1 MFTEIGI
8 ENFKAFSKMQRM
20 PLKPIT
26 LLYGPNSSGK
36 SSLIQSLLLFKQT
49 LEASTNDE
57 VALLSR
63 GSLVDLGDY
72 SEFIHKHDD
81 KKEFKM
87 SFSFNFIWD
96 PDINICWDSC
106 PVRKD
111 EVMTL
116 EFTFLKDKTG
126 DVIVKAI
133 RLFYLRNPEP
143 LLVYKNVLLY
153 PKLSRRVCDDSSKSF
168 LFLESINF
176 NSEFIKTNWESLAKN
191 YRNNEKSDAE
201 SYQWDFSKDLN
212 RLKSYAYDDEETDA
226 EDIKK
231 YKKILKHLEKIK
243 RSFEKKSFEEFA
255 NIGMPPNDRIIK
267 LSKCFP
273 LGLTGWG
280 QHHNSCNTSSGLFDY
295 ESSFRRE
302 AFYYTDIVPIDFI
315 VQITNLLNQYL
326 NKICYIG
333 PLRDFLERS
342 YSFSGNVGL
351 DVGKSGK
358 YMPDILLKRPDIVE
372 NVNQWLNKFEIGY
385 ELKVESFKRNLFT
398 LTLIDKKNGCEV
410 SPTDVGFGIS
420 QLLPII
426 VQGALPAYIFP
437 GYRIICIEQPEIHLH
452 PRLQA
457 ELGSFFADSINAI
470 RPRLLN
476 EKGLDDADINGN
488 QFIIETHSEHLILR
502 LLRLIRN
509 TTNGELEEGE
519 KPLRPEDVAVI
530 YAKPTENGTELMEM
544 RISED
549 GDFIDKWPDGF
560 FTEREKE
567 LF

>member
-8 ENFKAFSKMQRM
+8 ENFKAFGKMQRM

-49 LEASTNDE
+49 LEESKNDE
-57 VALLSR
+57 VPLLSR
-63 GSLVDLGDY
+63 GNLVDLGDY

-96 PDINICWDSC
+96 PNIDLDMCWDSR

-116 EFTFLKDKTG
+116 EFTFLKDKKTG
-126 DVIVKAI
+126 DVIVKSI

-143 LLVYKNVLLY
+143 LLVYKNILLY
-153 PKLSRRVCDDSSKSF
+153 PKFARRIDKRDGASKTF

-176 NSEFIKTNWESLAKN
+176 NSEFIRVNWNNIAKN
-191 YRNNEKSDAE
+191 YRDIFSRDLNTLKSDIA
-201 SYQWDFSKDLN
+201 
-212 RLKSYAYDDEETDA
+212 DEETDA
-226 EDIKK
+226 EHTKE
-231 YKKILKHLEKIK
+231 YRKILKHLEKIK
-243 RSFEKKSFEEFA
+243 RSFEKKSFEDFA

-273 LGLTGWG
+273 LGLTGRG
-280 QHHNSCNTSSGLFDY
+280 TNFYSTYCNTSSGLLDY
-295 ESSFRRE
+295 ESSFGRE
-302 AFYYTDIVPIDFI
+302 AFNYTDIVPIDFI

-333 PLRDFLERS
+333 PLRAFPERA
-342 YSFSGNVGL
+342 YSFSGNVGV

-358 YMPDILLKRPDIVE
+358 SMPDILLKRPDIVE
-372 NVNQWLNKFEIGY
+372 HVNQWFNRFEIDY

-398 LTLIDKKNGCEV
+398 LTLIDKNNGCEV

-476 EKGLDDADINGN
+476 EKGSDDADINGN

-509 TTNGELEEGE
+509 TTDGELEEGE

-530 YAKPTENGTELMEM
+530 YAKPTENGTELMEL